1 MEGFP
6 PAGTPLEVE
15 TDGSDDPQR
24 SRIVDPVDL
33 IRRVKK
39 LFGAVSLNPGSR
51 VDCFELSKSLDN
63 TSICKNCRVLGKIPR
78 LNIWSLTNALA
89 YRGQVRNKPSS
100 LLGRFVIYC
109 CKKFSPRR
117 PKSFIAEVPVRRW
130 GLYGQPRQSERWRD
144 RQRPAAHLIN
154 ILRA

>member
-33 IRRVKK
+33 IRQVKK

-51 VDCFELSKSLDN
+51 IDCFELSTILDI
-63 TSICKNCRVLGKIPR
+63 SCICKNCRCLSAALGKIPR
-78 LNIWSLTNALA
+78 LNI
-89 YRGQVRNKPSS
+89 
-100 LLGRFVIYC
+100 
-109 CKKFSPRR
+109 
-117 PKSFIAEVPVRRW
+117 
-130 GLYGQPRQSERWRD
+130 
-144 RQRPAAHLIN
+144 
-154 ILRA
+154 